1 MDKFISSFIIKHLK
15 YSLRIAIVSF
25 LLLIIN
31 QNYFLSYL
39 VGYLVGIL
47 NFILLT
53 IGTNLILN
61 IRPKRVKTTQFVFFT
76 LRIILIAYILARATL
91 HGYNVFFL
99 FIGFLTM
106 NISIRLNTLLQ
117 CRKEVSDG

>member
-15 YSLRIAIVSF
+15 YSLRIAIVSL

-31 QNYFLSYL
+31 QNYFLSYF

-61 IRPKRVKTTQFVFFT
+61 IRPKKVKTTQFVFFT
-76 LRIILIAYILARATL
+76 LKIILIAYILAKATL
-91 HGYNVFFL
+91 HGYNVFIL

-117 CRKEVSDG
+117 CRKEERNG